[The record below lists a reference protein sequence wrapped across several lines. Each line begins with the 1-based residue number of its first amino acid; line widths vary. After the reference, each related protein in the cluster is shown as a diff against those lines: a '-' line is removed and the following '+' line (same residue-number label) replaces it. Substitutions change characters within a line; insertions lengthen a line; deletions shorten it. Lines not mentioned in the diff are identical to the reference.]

1 MPAPLIPWSPSNIPT
16 EIQEELNR
24 RKTNRS
30 FDFKS
35 NASGW
40 NQNGDWDKYKGPM
53 TSWVRMCSNGTG
65 HPATPKPRFVL
76 HSGKGFY
83 DGYGFSPPSGNTPGN
98 SQIIGYT
105 PNGVPHTIE
114 NSLTRP
120 GDEPTNYPIHVPPP
134 EISKIDCTMQSTVF
148 RQATVE
154 WVCFSWK
161 QLVYMTPYFLVPRIT
176 VLLEWGW
183 NHFDPMSLVDLTDI
197 SGPKGM
203 KELWKNSYPLYEDN
217 ILGSKGN
224 YDVIYG
230 IISNWKWSV
239 EGSRII
245 CSTEIMSKDRLYTG
259 LAKNNTISVDTEVK
273 DKPGLIT
280 NFKDFLTDSNIIANI
295 KQIAVAEKADFKNL
309 VVKMGPTSRTGSN
322 DDNNIFKN
330 IITSVL
336 NQGTIEEQNLR
347 ESYLRGVFSG
357 RSSIIKTPSPGS
369 NKGNV
374 AGSVAPPLDFNFS
387 SVNNNK
393 AAQYDFDYSIQQNDA
408 DTYFW
413 INMGLVVEF
422 LNQFTALPGGDK
434 NIFYVDILNSVIGG
448 HRNLISCDP
457 NILIP
462 NYAAP
467 KYHWGSIGTQNKE
480 DKDSYKVQK
489 LTPQNADNPPDI
501 TLKRVCMHHVFGTH
515 PKTNSTSCYRNNL
528 DFGVMK
534 TGGGINDIRYKHC
547 KNRGNDNFNVPGMWS
562 FPSGVDVDLPVSHTK
577 ITSGKVKV
585 KVEKDIS
592 GLLSNIYVNL
602 KTLRDI
608 VSDDTVVS
616 YPDIYTALL
625 KRLND
630 ASDGFWDLVLVESE
644 QNMTITDRK
653 YLSKA
658 MKQPTDKAYSFDYY
672 DADSII
678 KSLKFTPALTT
689 AQATRALY
697 GKTNNSGSKFSYV
710 DKNDLLDYKFKD
722 DVNFGEDV
730 GSDVSKKPIQSW
742 IDQYETMLQS
752 VQYINQPPPGQTGN
766 PLQMTFPAV
775 GNPNDQEYVK
785 LVIAGT
791 YSQELLRLLLDDG
804 DFENNPRYCAIQPGI
819 TLELTIQGI
828 GGLRVFQY
836 FLIKNLPA
844 PYSDKDV
851 IFRITNINTSLER
864 GNWETVITAGIL
876 PLRKY
881 IRDRINPPDG
891 GWPSDAR

>member
-1 MPAPLIPWSPSNIPT
+1 MPAPLIPWQPSNVPT

-24 RKTNRS
+24 RKVNRS

-40 NQNGDWDKYKGPM
+40 NKDGDWDKYKGPM

-83 DGYGFSPPSGNTPGN
+83 DGYGFSPPTNTAAGN

-114 NSLTRP
+114 NTLTRP
-120 GDEPTNYPIHVPPP
+120 GNEPTNYPIHVPPP
-134 EISKIDCTMQSTVF
+134 EISKIDCIMQSTIY

-176 VLLEWGW
+176 ILLEWGW
-183 NHFDPMSLVDLTDI
+183 NHFNPMSLVDLTDI
-197 SGPKGM
+197 SGKKGM
-203 KELWKNSYPLYEDN
+203 KALWKNSYPLYQDN
-217 ILGSKGN
+217 ILNSKGN

-230 IISNWKWSV
+230 IISNFKWSI

-245 CSTEIMSKDRLYTG
+245 CSTEIMSKDRLYAG
-259 LAKNNTISVDTEVK
+259 LNKDNSISVDTGVMTTIEKKEVEQQ
-273 DKPGLIT
+273 GLIKT
-280 NFKDFLTDSNIIANI
+280 FKQFLTDDSIMTNI
-295 KQIAVAEKADFKNL
+295 KQIASTDKKALKEL
-309 VVKMGPTSRTGSN
+309 VIMTESN
-322 DDNNIFKN
+322 KENYVFKN
-330 IITSVL
+330 IITSVTSL
-336 NQGTIEEQNLR
+336 NSKEEKEEQNLR

-357 RSSIIKTPSPGS
+357 RDDIKVSRGSLGANLSYSPSTVTYVP
-369 NKGNV
+369 
-374 AGSVAPPLDFNFS
+374 AG
-387 SVNNNK
+387 K
-393 AAQYDFDYSIQQNDA
+393 AGQYDFDYGVKNKDS

-413 INMGLVVEF
+413 INMGLVVEL
-422 LNQFTALPGGDK
+422 LNQFSALPGGGK
-434 NIFYVDILNSVIGG
+434 NLFYVDILNSVIGG
-448 HRNLISCDP
+448 HKNLISCDP

-467 KYHWGSIGTQNKE
+467 KYHWGSIGTQDKE
-480 DKDSYKVQK
+480 KNDEYVLQK
-489 LTPQNADNPPDI
+489 ITPTKSKAPADV
-501 TLKRVCMHHVFGTH
+501 TLKKVCMQHI
-515 PKTNSTSCYRNNL
+515 NL
-528 DFGVMK
+528 ASDECARDDL
-534 TGGGINDIRYKHC
+534 DIEI
-547 KNRGNDNFNVPGMWS
+547 NFNRYLFCDGDMGMWS
-562 FPSGVDVDLPVSHTK
+562 FPSGIDNKVLPKSHTGMPSN
-577 ITSGKVKV
+577 I
-585 KVEKDIS
+585 VEKDVS
-592 GLLSNIYVNL
+592 GLLSNIYVNI

-608 VSDDTVVS
+608 VNTDTVVS
-616 YPDIYTALL
+616 YVDIYTELL
-625 KRLND
+625 KRIMA
-630 ASDGFWDLVLVESE
+630 ASNGFWDLVLVENE

-653 YLSKA
+653 YLGSKNSE
-658 MKQPTDKAYSFDYY
+658 QPDKTYSFDYY
-672 DADSII
+672 DSDSII
-678 KSLKFTPALTT
+678 KSLKFTPVLST

-697 GKTNNSGSKFSYV
+697 GKTNNSGSKFAIS

-722 DVNFGEDV
+722 DVNFDDINND
-730 GSDVSKKPIQSW
+730 GSELNEKSTQSW
-742 IDQYETMLQS
+742 IDQYSTMLQS
-752 VQYINQPPPGQTGN
+752 VQFINKPLNDKAGN
-766 PLQMTFPAV
+766 ALQMTFPPD
-775 GNPNDQEYVK
+775 GNPKEYKK
-785 LVIAGT
+785 LVIPGT
-791 YSQELLRLLLDDG
+791 YAQELLGLLLDDG

-881 IRDRINPPDG
+881 IKDRINPPDG
-891 GWPSDAR
+891 GWPSDARQ